1 MIRSVTTLIYGIVL
15 AVLVIAIAILASVW
29 VLGMAA
35 KAALFGEPKASLAM
49 KVFERVMKE
58 RKPTGITHITPE
70 NEDNSEAQN
79 QEGKASD

>member
-15 AVLVIAIAILASVW
+15 AVLVVAVAILASVW

-35 KAALFGEPKASLAM
+35 KAALFGEPKSSLAM
-49 KVFERVMKE
+49 KVLERVMKE

-70 NEDNSEAQN
+70 NEQN
-79 QEGKASD
+79 NETQD